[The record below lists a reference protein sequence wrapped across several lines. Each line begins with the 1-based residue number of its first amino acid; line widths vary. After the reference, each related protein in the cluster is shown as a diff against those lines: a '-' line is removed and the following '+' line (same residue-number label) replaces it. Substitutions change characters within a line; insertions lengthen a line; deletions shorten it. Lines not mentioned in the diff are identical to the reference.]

1 MINHQVNKYRK
12 AQNELSLLEA
22 NPYEIIQVLMKELM
36 TQLYIAK
43 ASIDRGDIE
52 ARSTAINKAIDIV
65 GGLKG
70 GLNMDAG
77 GDIAD
82 NLNNLYD
89 YMVMRLSEANL
100 HKSKAMVEEIQSL
113 FLPIKEAWD
122 GISADD
128 KQRGLQLIAEQSGK
142 K

>member
-1 MINHQVNKYRK
+1 MVNHQVNKYK
-12 AQNELSLLEA
+12 QAQNELSLLAA

-43 ASIDRGDIE
+43 ASIERADIE
-52 ARSTAINKAIDIV
+52 ARSLAINKAIDLI

-77 GDIAD
+77 GEIAD

-89 YMVMRLSEANL
+89 YMVIRLSEANL
-100 HKSKAMVEEIQSL
+100 HKSKEMIEEVQNL
-113 FLPIKEAWD
+113 FLPIKQAWD
-122 GISADD
+122 GISEED
-128 KQRGLQLIAEQSGK
+128 KQKGFQLLAEHKQ
-142 K
+142 